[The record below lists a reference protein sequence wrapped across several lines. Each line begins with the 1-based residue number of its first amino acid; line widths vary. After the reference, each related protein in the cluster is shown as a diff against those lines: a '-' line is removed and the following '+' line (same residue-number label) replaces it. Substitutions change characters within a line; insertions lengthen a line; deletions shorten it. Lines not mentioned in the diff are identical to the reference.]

1 MTMYNRSKKTLNWF
15 YRLFGILAIVNINL
29 LQKLKQKL
37 RQEPILADI
46 WRFYMDHFIDHAEF
60 ANMGEPLHSEQLE
73 AALVNTCRQMF
84 ADKGELLIAEFMS
97 IYLAKYRFFHGSV
110 RIEGRYGGM
119 FYFEDIK
126 MGLLAIPGEPPM
138 VKYSRFSISEPDL
151 N

>member
-1 MTMYNRSKKTLNWF
+1 L
-15 YRLFGILAIVNINL
+15 LLDILEIVNINL

-46 WRFYMDHFIDHAEF
+46 WLFYMDHFTAHAEF
-60 ANMGEPLHSEQLE
+60 AKMGEPLRSEQLE

-84 ADKGELLIAEFMS
+84 ENKGELLMAEFMS
-97 IYLAKYRFFHGSV
+97 IYLAKYRFFHGSIK
-110 RIEGRYGGM
+110 IEGRYGGM

-138 VKYSRFSISEPDL
+138 VKYSRFSISEPEL

>member
-1 MTMYNRSKKTLNWF
+1 MYNRSKKTLNWL

-46 WRFYMDHFIDHAEF
+46 WRFYMDHFVDHAEF

-73 AALVNTCRQMF
+73 AALVNSCRQMF

-126 MGLLAIPGEPPM
+126 MGLIAIPGEPPM